1 MLRACF
7 PHLNPELSR
16 KYIAIRAHF
25 VLLINLGPSY
35 KSSQP
40 EYTLENFLLKHLKL
54 DFSKEDHDISDRP
67 INLVVHN
74 SIATVMCPIFNFYET
89 EMSQFL
95 KEKST
100 TRLLSLIDS
109 IYLMKASAAFSI
121 FYDQILMQDSF
132 TADSLL
138 LLFKDCLTVE
148 GLQLIGDWKIEIN
161 SKLNLFQSIAFV
173 YTPEWP
179 FDQVFSDEMIARYM
193 TIMGF
198 LAKIRYARSC
208 VNQADRNLSG
218 AYIAS
223 RMRLLAFLSSFEG
236 FIYHAVVEPLVQSK
250 CTEDVKGID
259 GLISLQERFLQ
270 KLERGLMMDV
280 NLTDLAPSAIHFH

>member
-1 MLRACF
+1 
-7 PHLNPELSR
+7 
-16 KYIAIRAHF
+16 
-25 VLLINLGPSY
+25 
-35 KSSQP
+35 
-40 EYTLENFLLKHLKL
+40 
-54 DFSKEDHDISDRP
+54 
-67 INLVVHN
+67 
-74 SIATVMCPIFNFYET
+74 
-89 EMSQFL
+89 
-95 KEKST
+95 
-100 TRLLSLIDS
+100 
-109 IYLMKASAAFSI
+109 
-121 FYDQILMQDSF
+121 
-132 TADSLL
+132 
-138 LLFKDCLTVE
+138 
-148 GLQLIGDWKIEIN
+148 
-161 SKLNLFQSIAFV
+161 
-173 YTPEWP
+173 
-179 FDQVFSDEMIARYM
+179 M